1 MGYVIAAYLL
11 MMALFIAYA
20 LTLAARQRLIT
31 DLADAAGVEMRR
43 S

>member
-11 MMALFIAYA
+11 TVALFIVYA
-20 LTLAARQRLIT
+20 LTLTARQRLIT
-31 DLADAAGVEMRR
+31 DLTDAAGVEMRR